1 LIFKQGLSIFS
12 KRNNNRTFIM
22 DAGKKRKILLVD
34 DEVGFAEILRELLQM
49 DGYEVV
55 LVYDGQEALEKLN
68 EYIPN
73 LIISDI
79 MMPRMGGLELYH
91 SVRKNSLF
99 QKIPFMFISGF
110 EDERVLSGIR
120 DDELFG
126 ILRKPIDM
134 EQIQKSISKIL
145 KD

>member
-1 LIFKQGLSIFS
+1 MIFKQGLSIFL
-12 KRNNNRTFIM
+12 KRKTNRTVAM

-55 LVYDGQEALEKLN
+55 LVYDGQEALDKLN
-68 EYIPN
+68 EYVPN

-79 MMPRMGGLELYH
+79 MMPRLGGLELYH
-91 SVRKNSLF
+91 LVRKNSLF
-99 QKIPFMFISGF
+99 QNIPFLFISGF
-110 EDERVLSGIR
+110 EDERILSGIR